1 MKALP
6 LLFHYGMVDF
16 SAVGSGCVT
25 TQNVEV
31 TCIRLAQLRKQE
43 NNTKFNVVLNV
54 LNQVYFK
61 KMCASC

>member
-31 TCIRLAQLRKQE
+31 TCIRQAQLK
-43 NNTKFNVVLNV
+43 NMLKYACKIYICYTIVNIF
-54 LNQVYFK
+54 
-61 KMCASC
+61 